1 MDRNPTSPQVCET
14 ELEDKDSSARES
26 PGVEFKDDVYHVQA
40 QPVRRRSPVWFVAV
54 IGLVVVTTLI
64 IVLSVVLTTRASNHG
79 GQETEQVDV
88 PIAVPNALRS
98 IAFAPVL
105 PQTPSKL
112 AISGADNAAEVV
124 DIGFDFL
131 FDGGR
136 FNKAVVSTNGY
147 LTFNLDDV
155 TPHCCAATIPNQALP
170 NRYIAWAMGALDPRR
185 GNMTVETV
193 GSAPKRVFVLT
204 LNRVGTTQ
212 SLANLALNVQV
223 VLREDIQCA
232 EVHYG
237 TIGLVL
243 PTLQFSG
250 GVENGAGN
258 GGLSLFSDLNE
269 QQLRNQLQTTAYR
282 YCFADAIPVS
292 PDTTQSPTTSSTRS
306 TTVSVHP
313 SRSSTST
320 ATGSKTTTKS
330 SSASE
335 SRTAAVTVSRS
346 LSQTRSNTRSQTRTQ
361 SPTPS
366 TSPSPLFALIPL
378 NPLDPVNP
386 TQLQFGNTDDGLA
399 LVDIG
404 FAFPFDGSTF
414 EQALLCTNGFMKFDL
429 NDQDAQ
435 FSTPNIP
442 DSDTPNNFIAWA
454 FGDLQVLDDGA
465 VFVETVGDAPDRQF
479 VITLVD
485 VDAFDHVDI
494 NLNLQVRL
502 QENGCIEWHYMAFT
516 FQEALGNS
524 FTAGVESA
532 DGQRGLAMFQQ
543 VRDISEFVNKA
554 FRGCFGA
561 TLERVSASP
570 TPSPVLPLTDTGVF
584 ESIPLAPIN
593 FTNAIELVFQ
603 DFDDNITLVDIGF
616 DFPFD
621 GSVFSQALVS
631 TNGFLTFDLNDVD
644 AHCCNGPSIPS
655 TTSPNNFIAWAFG
668 DLSLSSASLVRVQT
682 FGDVFVIECSDVT
695 SPNDTTLDFNVQ
707 VQLHADGCVEL
718 HYGEVSQ
725 SDHRDTIFTAGVENV
740 DGTAGAQLFHLAQPD
755 LRRVSHSAFRACFA
769 DPIA

>member
-131 FDGGR
+131 FDGGS

-170 NRYIAWAMGALDPRR
+170 NRYIAWAMGDLDPRR

-237 TIGLVL
+237 TMALTL
-243 PTLQFSG
+243 PSLQFSG
-250 GVENGAGN
+250 GVENGAGTA
-258 GGLSLFSDLNE
+258 GLALFSDLNE
-269 QQLRNQLQTTAYR
+269 QQLRSQFQTTAHR
-282 YCFADAIPVS
+282 YCFADAIPVA

-306 TTVSVHP
+306 STVSVHP
-313 SRSSTST
+313 SVSST
-320 ATGSKTTTKS
+320 ATSSVSRTVTTS
-330 SSASE
+330 SSASR
-335 SRTAAVTVSRS
+335 STTAAVTPSRS
-346 LSQTRSNTRSQTRTQ
+346 RSPTRSNTRSVTQTSSSSVTPSSTP
-361 SPTPS
+361 SPTLVLLP
-366 TSPSPLFALIPL
+366 IDL
-378 NPLDPVNP
+378 NPLPPVNP
-386 TQLQFGNTDDGLA
+386 TQVTFILSSDFSDATFDDEGLA

-404 FAFPFDGSTF
+404 FPFPFDGSVF
-414 EQALLCTNGFMKFDL
+414 EQAILGTNGYLTFDL
-429 NDQDAQ
+429 THSKSIFDA
-435 FSTPNIP
+435 PNIP
-442 DSDTPNNFIAWA
+442 DPSPPNNFIAWA
-454 FGDLQVLDDGA
+454 FGDLIVGSGS
-465 VFVETVGDAPDRQF
+465 VTVETIGDAPNRQF
-479 VITLVD
+479 VVNFID
-485 VDAFDHVDI
+485 VDIFPGIDV
-494 NLNLQVRL
+494 NLNVQVRL
-502 QENGCIEWHYMAFT
+502 QE
-516 FQEALGNS
+516 
-524 FTAGVESA
+524 
-532 DGQRGLAMFQQ
+532 
-543 VRDISEFVNKA
+543 
-554 FRGCFGA
+554 
-561 TLERVSASP
+561 
-570 TPSPVLPLTDTGVF
+570 
-584 ESIPLAPIN
+584 
-593 FTNAIELVFQ
+593 
-603 DFDDNITLVDIGF
+603 
-616 DFPFD
+616 
-621 GSVFSQALVS
+621 
-631 TNGFLTFDLNDVD
+631 
-644 AHCCNGPSIPS
+644 
-655 TTSPNNFIAWAFG
+655 
-668 DLSLSSASLVRVQT
+668 
-682 FGDVFVIECSDVT
+682 
-695 SPNDTTLDFNVQ
+695 
-707 VQLHADGCVEL
+707 DGCVEW
-718 HYGEVSQ
+718 HYIGFSFQ
-725 SDHRDTIFTAGVENV
+725 SGTIFTAGVESI
-740 DGTAGAQLFHLAQPD
+740 DGQSGAALFQRIND
-755 LRRVSHSAFRACFA
+755 ISGFVGSAFRGCSPFNFV
-769 DPIA
+769 